1 MVYLEKKNYKC
12 EHYAQSTKKHW
23 WMQRKGQNDQSNPA
37 TLQDFMIGQLS
48 EIVTVFLTAKLGV
61 LKKKNVK

>member
-1 MVYLEKKNYKC
+1 
-12 EHYAQSTKKHW
+12 
-23 WMQRKGQNDQSNPA
+23 MQRKGQNDQSNPA